1 MDDTW
6 RLKFPFW
13 CFWKNT
19 EYTYLGE
26 SLEHDILSCCARQNT
41 YTFAHHKICAIL
53 KRVLFGTKSLWGK
66 VFPLINGNSRNQDM
80 LTLKRIG
87 FLQVL
92 INKFRPFNLW
102 HWGLKG
108 RQIIAHCFEH
118 EEEYKIT
125 QYYIF
130 LIHRLSSLLSSLSK
144 WSPPSSLC
152 HCRCNRRGFIKCT
165 RTISFKKITSTP
177 QKLLPRMDFDDA
189 CMNQV
194 TQHTWWNI
202 KVLRL
207 EWCRPFNW
215 KYILYSNWYSQNRD
229 TLWFGLG
236 HLDADILAHPI
247 LQIVA
252 PQCLVV
258 NNFNSISN
266 KEFDSRKF

>member
-1 MDDTW
+1 MTFWVAVLDRIHTPL
-6 RLKFPFW
+6 RTTKFVRYWSVFYMGQSPCEKKF
-13 CFWKNT
+13 
-19 EYTYLGE
+19 
-26 SLEHDILSCCARQNT
+26 
-41 YTFAHHKICAIL
+41 
-53 KRVLFGTKSLWGK
+53 
-66 VFPLINGNSRNQDM
+66 FPLINGNSRNQDM

-118 EEEYKIT
+118 EVEYKIT
-125 QYYIF
+125 QYYKF

-152 HCRCNRRGFIKCT
+152 HCRCNRRSFIKCT

-207 EWCRPFNW
+207 GWSHPFHW
-215 KYILYSNWYSQNRD
+215 KVYFVFNLIFTKSGHFAVGW
-229 TLWFGLG
+229 LG

-252 PQCLVV
+252 PQCLVD

-266 KEFDSRKF
+266 KEFHFRKF